1 MHFAHAAD
9 LSFEEMIIIPCHGAR
24 RALCHPRSARY
35 FLRNVSEATL
45 VAELTTSLAFSAKL
59 LIFSL
64 APSRSISSILSF
76 ILSFVLTI
84 LSEAEALTPFAASL
98 PAAFLAA
105 APLSL
110 PFLLGTNA
118 STCTTN
124 ALPTPHEPKGC
135 P

>member
-1 MHFAHAAD
+1 MFFFFSIIIRLTMCALWVGVQTGSLSVLQFAHVAD
-9 LSFEEMIIIPCHGAR
+9 LSFEEMIIIPGHGAR

-64 APSRSISSILSF
+64 AASRSISSILSF

-84 LSEAEALTPFAASL
+84 LSEAEALTPFAARS
-98 PAAFLAA
+98 PADRK
-105 APLSL
+105 SVV
-110 PFLLGTNA
+110 
-118 STCTTN
+118 
-124 ALPTPHEPKGC
+124 
-135 P
+135 